1 MVKIAPSVLAL
12 DFTDFDRQVSEM
24 NKYSDWIH
32 FDVMDG
38 HFVPNISY
46 GPKILEDIK
55 KASDLF
61 CDVHIMVSN
70 PYAVSEW
77 FIAAKA
83 DLITFHIEAVK
94 DIEEAYKVI
103 NLIKDNGV
111 QVGISVK
118 PNTPISAIK
127 PLLKDLNLVL
137 VMSVEPGF
145 GGQSFI
151 ESSLEKVAELKALR
165 DENGYNYVIE
175 IDGGINAETGKLAKE
190 AGVDVLVAGSY
201 VFNGDIEEKINSLR

>member
-12 DFTDFDRQVSEM
+12 DFTNFDEQVSEM

-38 HFVPNISY
+38 HFVPNLSY
-46 GPKILEDIK
+46 GPKILTDIK

-70 PYAVSEW
+70 PYEVSKW
-77 FIAAKA
+77 FIDAKA
-83 DLITFHIEAVK
+83 DLVTFHIEAVK
-94 DIEEAYKVI
+94 DLDEAHKI
-103 NLIKDNGV
+103 IKLLKDNNT
-111 QVGISVK
+111 QVGIS
-118 PNTPISAIK
+118 IK
-127 PLLKDLNLVL
+127 PGTDVSEIKEILDEMDLVL

-151 ESSLEKVAELKALR
+151 ESSLDKVRELKALR
-165 DENGYNYVIE
+165 DEFGYKYLIE
-175 IDGGINAETGKLAKE
+175 IDGGINEETGKLAKE

-201 VFNGDIEEKINSLR
+201 VFNGNIEDNINSLK